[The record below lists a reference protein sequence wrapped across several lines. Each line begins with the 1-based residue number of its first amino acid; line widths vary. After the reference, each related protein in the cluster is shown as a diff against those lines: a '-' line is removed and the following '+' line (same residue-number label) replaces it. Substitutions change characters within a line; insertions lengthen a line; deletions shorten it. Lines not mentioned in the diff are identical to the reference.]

1 MYVESEVNMFAILA
15 GLMLLVAIEGNELP
29 MWLRLILGILSITWI
44 VTSILTVWSP
54 KRPIPR

>member
-44 VTSILTVWSP
+44 VTSILTVSSP

>member
-1 MYVESEVNMFAILA
+1 MFAILA